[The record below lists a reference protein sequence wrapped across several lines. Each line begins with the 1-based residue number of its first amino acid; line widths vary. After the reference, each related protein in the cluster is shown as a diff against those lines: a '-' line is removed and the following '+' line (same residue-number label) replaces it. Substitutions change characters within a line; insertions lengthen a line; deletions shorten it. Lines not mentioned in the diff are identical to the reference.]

1 VQVVIAFMAALA
13 ASGSPRPVVGSSAPA
28 LDLETLA
35 GRPLPGAQ
43 LGGQVTIVAFFA
55 TWCQPCHRALADL
68 AAIRSGVVAPTRMIV
83 IAVGEEAETL
93 RRFLAA
99 HPLPAGAELAL
110 DVDGAAA
117 RRWGQDRFPTTFLV
131 DGSGII
137 RHINRGWG
145 PGYRERIDRW
155 LREMAP
161 PKPLRQ

>member
-1 VQVVIAFMAALA
+1 MAALA
-13 ASGSPRPVVGSSAPA
+13 ADGSPRPAVGSIAPA
-28 LDLETLA
+28 LVLETLA
-35 GRPLPGAQ
+35 GRPLAGAQ
-43 LGGQVTIVAFFA
+43 LDGQVTIVAFFA

-68 AAIRSGVVAPTRMIV
+68 ATIRSGVVGPPRLIV
-83 IAVGEEAETL
+83 IAVGEEGETV

-99 HPLPAGAELAL
+99 HPLPTGAELGL
-110 DVDGAAA
+110 DLDGAAA

-131 DGSGII
+131 DGGGII

-155 LREMAP
+155 LRDMAP